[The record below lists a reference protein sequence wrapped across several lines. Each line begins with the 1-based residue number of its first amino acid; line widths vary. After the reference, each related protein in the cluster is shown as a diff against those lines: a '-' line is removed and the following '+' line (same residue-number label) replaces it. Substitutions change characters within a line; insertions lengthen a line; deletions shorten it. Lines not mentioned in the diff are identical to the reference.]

1 MGLHWV
7 FIGTMLNLMQTQTQ
21 TLMWTDLYD
30 KLSKAS
36 LTHKNLCQTR
46 SRLHEYLFWY
56 CLIFHPTGRYDWYV
70 CSLVIELVYS
80 LEKRV
85 DLLMWLLVQLPV
97 ASPTS
102 TQIPRATLV
111 LANEAKVSVLMPS
124 AFFPKWQGILWPKGL
139 WSPLLFIHEFSF
151 KT

>member
-30 KLSKAS
+30 KLSKVS
-36 LTHKNLCQTR
+36 LTHETSVKPR

-56 CLIFHPTGRYDWYV
+56 CLIFHPTGRHDWYV

-85 DLLMWLLVQLPV
+85 HLLMWLLVQLPV

-102 TQIPRATLV
+102 TQIPRELWFQQTKLKSLCLCPQHFFFKMAEHLMAWRGLV
-111 LANEAKVSVLMPS
+111 TFAL
-124 AFFPKWQGILWPKGL
+124 
-139 WSPLLFIHEFSF
+139 
-151 KT
+151 